1 MWSAGAV
8 TASGPLFSLHG
19 VAVVRDGRTI
29 LGPIDLELPAD
40 GPVVI
45 AGPSG
50 SGKST
55 LLRLLD
61 RLSVPTQGEV
71 RFRGTP
77 LDDLDPLALRR
88 RVAMVFQ
95 RPVLLPGTVADNV
108 READPTMGDAPVAAL
123 LDRVGLDPGLAGQDA
138 IDLSGGEAQRMG
150 IARALATEPEVVLF
164 DEPTSAL
171 DAESAARIEEVA
183 LDLQRHGT
191 SVIWVSHD
199 AAQAERLARHR
210 IDLEAPR

>member
-1 MWSAGAV
+1 V
-8 TASGPLFSLHG
+8 TAPGPLFSLHG
-19 VAVVRDGRTI
+19 VTVVRDGRTI
-29 LGPIDLELPAD
+29 LGPIDLEVPAD

-77 LDDLDPLALRR
+77 LDDLDPLELRR

-108 READPTMGDAPVAAL
+108 READPTLDGAGVAAL
-123 LDRVGLDPGLAGQDA
+123 LERVGLDPALAAQDA

-150 IARALATEPEVVLF
+150 IARALATRPEVVLF

-171 DAESAARIEEVA
+171 DAASAARIEEVA

-199 AAQAERLARHR
+199 GAQAERLARHR
-210 IDLEAPR
+210 IDLAVPR

>member
-1 MWSAGAV
+1 M
-8 TASGPLFSLHG
+8 TAPGPLFSLHG
-19 VAVVRDGRTI
+19 VTVVRDGRTI
-29 LGPIDLELPAD
+29 LGPIDLEVPAD

-77 LDDLDPLALRR
+77 LDDLDPLELRR

-95 RPVLLPGTVADNV
+95 RPVLLPGSVADNV
-108 READPTMGDAPVAAL
+108 READPTLAGAGVAAL
-123 LDRVGLDPGLAGQDA
+123 LERVGLDPALTDQEA

-150 IARALATEPEVVLF
+150 IARALATQPEVVLF

-171 DAESAARIEEVA
+171 DADSAARIEEVA
-183 LDLQRHGT
+183 LDLQRQGT
-191 SVIWVSHD
+191 SVIWVTHD
-199 AAQAERLARHR
+199 PAQAARLARHR
-210 IDLEAPR
+210 IDLEVAG